1 MKNKKILITTSSF
14 NLQNFKEHEILRS
27 LGFQIIL
34 NPYGK
39 KMNENQILDLI
50 DQNVI
55 AMIAGT
61 EPLNALV
68 FEKASSLKIIV
79 RCGIGMDNVDLSAAK
94 KKGIIVT
101 NTPDAPTRAV
111 AELVIGHLL
120 SLLRK
125 ISYDDRQIRAG
136 NWKKPMGSLFYGKKI
151 GIIGAGRIGKMVANL
166 SSSFGAKVLA
176 YDSFVKESNDFFSI
190 VSLEKLLKES
200 DIISLHIPYNN
211 ENHHFIDSEAIELMK
226 EGVIILN
233 ISRGG
238 LIDENA
244 LYNAVKSG
252 KVCGACI
259 DCFEEEPYL
268 GKLKDLDEVQLTS
281 HVGSYAKE
289 SRIQQEIDS
298 CVKLISLMKKI
309 KLYE

>member
-14 NLQNFKEHEILRS
+14 NLQNFKEHEMLKS
-27 LGFQIIL
+27 LGYQIIL
-34 NPYGK
+34 NPHGK

-61 EPLNALV
+61 EPLNAMV

-151 GIIGAGRIGKMVANL
+151 GIIGSGRIGKMVANL
-166 SSSFGAKVLA
+166 SSSFGAIVLA
-176 YDSFVKESNDFFSI
+176 YDPFVKESNDFFSI

-200 DIISLHIPYNN
+200 DIISLHIPYNID
-211 ENHHFIDSEAIELMK
+211 NHYFIDSDAIELMK
-226 EGVIILN
+226 EGIIILN

-244 LYNAVKSG
+244 LYSAIKSG
-252 KVCGACI
+252 KVSGACI

-289 SRIQQEIDS
+289 SRIQQEKDS
-298 CVKLISLMKKI
+298 CVELISLMKKI

>member
-1 MKNKKILITTSSF
+1 MKYKILITTSSF
-14 NLQNFKEHEILRS
+14 NLNNFPKLDRLKSIGYE
-27 LGFQIIL
+27 IIL
-34 NPYGK
+34 NPYSK
-39 KMNENQILDLI
+39 KMSEDQILDLI
-50 DQNVI
+50 DKNVV

-61 EPLNALV
+61 EPLTNLV
-68 FEKASSLKIIV
+68 LQKASSLKIIV
-79 RCGIGMDNVDLSAAK
+79 RCGIGMDNVDLLAAK

-125 ISYDDRQIRAG
+125 ISYDDRQIRIG
-136 NWKKPMGSLFYGKKI
+136 NWKKPMGSLFCGKKI

-166 SSSFGAKVLA
+166 SNSFGATVLA
-176 YDSFVKESNDFFSI
+176 YDPFIKKSNDLFRI
-190 VSLEKLLKES
+190 VSIEELLSQS

-211 ENHHFIDSEAIELMK
+211 DNHHFINSSKIDLMK

-244 LYNAVKSG
+244 LYGAIKSG
-252 KVCGACI
+252 KVSGACI
-259 DCFEEEPYL
+259 DCFEEEPYS
-268 GKLKDLDEVQLTS
+268 GKLKDLDQVQLTS

-289 SRIQQEIDS
+289 SRIQQEKDS
-298 CVKLISLMKKI
+298 CETLIALMKKI